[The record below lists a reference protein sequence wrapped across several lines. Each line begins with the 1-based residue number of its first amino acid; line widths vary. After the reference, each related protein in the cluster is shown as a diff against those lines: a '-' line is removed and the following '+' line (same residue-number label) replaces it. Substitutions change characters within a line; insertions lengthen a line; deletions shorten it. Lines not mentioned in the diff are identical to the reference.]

1 MVFLSSL
8 ARSLF
13 LFLIFSFIVSA
24 FVGCKTQGTVSL
36 QEAKSIT
43 AEFVGKTFKAPPRS
57 SDDLIE
63 LAASYDRPA
72 ALAGEIV
79 NLRRQAETEPS
90 NAIKADPTRY
100 VDFLQ
105 DRTMKRYEVG
115 DIRGSVEDARLAYR
129 IFTRAKPDIYAG
141 ELLRRIAWREF
152 TGGDFTEALRIAE
165 MGLARANFKS
175 QYTNLAQLLRMA
187 VWRGE
192 AEEAK
197 RHLQNIEILRF
208 DKKYHRRVYEGREA
222 VARAEGRWADAEQ
235 AARDLKS
242 HLLDVYSGYWV
253 PRKVTDVTVLI
264 AISLIEQGRL
274 QEAELLIRERL
285 LHELKRFGS
294 SRETIIAGLYERLGQ
309 VYLRAGRFEDALALA
324 RQACV
329 ISEQLK
335 LGWDASPFR
344 ASGGLTGCVNLKAKS
359 LLVLRRFKATR
370 AAFDEIKAGFGRVN
384 PEGFNSFIRD
394 DPNRLL
400 TLILTGP
407 EADTGALIDNLLSR
421 LTERLGPE
429 HYQNAEAKAL
439 KAALLAR
446 SGEPEAALPLFR
458 EAFAVMSKRAGGADA
473 GLVRQR
479 FVYLSEI
486 YLDAIADVLAGKQ
499 SASLVEEAFIVAAA
513 ARAQRVSAAV
523 SASVSR
529 SRITDP
535 ALAELARRE
544 QDAQRQIGALRALL
558 ANAALR
564 GGSDATRER
573 LRTQIDGLRAAR
585 AAILKELEQ
594 RFPAYADIINP
605 KPPSRSSIQRALRH
619 GEALVS
625 FYFTERRGLSFVVPK
640 SGPIALVDS
649 AISRREIAERI
660 APLRAALDPDAAT
673 VSDIPAFDVEAAWR
687 LYRDL
692 LHPARRVLEGS
703 SHLLVVNHAAMGQL
717 PLAVLTTEST
727 KLPRN
732 DLLFAEYRGTPW
744 LARRWSNTVVAS
756 EAAFVAGRSVPPP
769 PSGQRE
775 LVAFGDPVFRAGQ
788 VANIKVASAT
798 PVQSRGLRLRRR
810 SVPRTLR
817 LRSASLSDL
826 SPLPDTREE
835 VEAIAVALKA
845 NLGEDVFLGA
855 EASERRVKTTDL
867 SNRRVVVF
875 ATHGLV
881 PGDLDGLSQPALALA
896 TPKDGGEDG
905 LLTLSE
911 IMGLRLN
918 ADLVVL
924 SACNTA
930 AGDGAGAEAISGL
943 ARGFLYA
950 GARALL
956 VSGWP
961 VETTSARLLTT
972 KLFERQKKENT
983 TWPEALR
990 RASLALA
997 DKGVYRLKDGR
1008 AAFSYAHPLFWA
1020 PFFIVGSSGK

>member
-1 MVFLSSL
+1 MTFACSLTRYFFLVIITL
-8 ARSLF
+8 TF
-13 LFLIFSFIVSA
+13 L
-24 FVGCKTQGTVSL
+24 GCKTEETVSL
-36 QEAKSIT
+36 REAKTIT
-43 AEFVGKTFKAPPRS
+43 TEFVGKTFKVPPRS
-57 SDDLIE
+57 SEDLIE
-63 LAASYDRPA
+63 LAARYDRPA
-72 ALAGEIV
+72 AVAGDIA
-79 NLRRQAETEPS
+79 NLQREAQAEASETV
-90 NAIKADPTRY
+90 KADPARY
-100 VDFLQ
+100 IALLK
-105 DRTMKRYEVG
+105 DRMMKRYEVG

-129 IFTRAKPDIYAG
+129 IYMRSDPDIYAG

-152 TGGDFTEALRIAE
+152 TGGDFSEALRIAE

-175 QYTNLAQLLRMA
+175 QHTNLAQLLRMA

-192 AEEAK
+192 VEEAK
-197 RHLQNIEILRF
+197 RYLQNIEILRF
-208 DKKYHRRVYEGREA
+208 DKKFHRRVYEGREA
-222 VARAEGRWADAEQ
+222 VARAEGRWVDAEQ
-235 AARDLKS
+235 AARNLES
-242 HLLDVYSGYWV
+242 HLRDVYSGYWV

-264 AISLIEQGRL
+264 ANSLIEQGRL
-274 QEAELLIRERL
+274 QEAELLLRERL

-309 VYLRAGRFEDALALA
+309 VYLRAGRFEDALTLA
-324 RQACV
+324 RQSCA
-329 ISEQLK
+329 ISNRLK

-384 PEGFNSFIRD
+384 LEGFNSFIRD

-407 EADTGALIDNLLSR
+407 KADTGTIVDELLAR
-421 LTERLGPE
+421 LTKRLGPQ
-429 HYQNAEAKAL
+429 HYQSAEAKAL

-446 SGEPEAALPLFR
+446 SGKPAAALPLFR
-458 EAFAVMSKRAGGADA
+458 KAFSVMSRNSQRPGGADA

-479 FVYLSEI
+479 FTYFSEI
-486 YLDAIADVLAGKQ
+486 YLNAIAEVLAGKQ
-499 SASLVEEAFIVAAA
+499 TPALVEEAFLVAAE
-513 ARAQRVSAAV
+513 ARAHRVSAAV

-529 SRITDP
+529 SRIADP
-535 ALAELARRE
+535 ELAELARRE
-544 QDAQRQIGALRALL
+544 QDAQRQVRALRGLL
-558 ANAALR
+558 ANATLR
-564 GGSDATRER
+564 GGSDATREQLSTR
-573 LRTQIDGLRAAR
+573 VNGLRAAR
-585 AAILKELEQ
+585 AAIVKELEQ
-594 RFPAYADIINP
+594 RFPAYAEIINP
-605 KPPSRSSIQRALRH
+605 KPPSRSSIQHALRG

-625 FYFTERRGLSFVVPK
+625 FYFTEKRGFTFVVPK
-640 SGPIALVDS
+640 SGPITLVDS
-649 AISRREIAERI
+649 GVSRREIAKRI

-673 VSDIPAFDVEAAWR
+673 VGDIPAFDVEAAWT
-687 LYRDL
+687 LYRDI
-692 LHPARRVLEGS
+692 LHPARSALDGAS
-703 SHLLVVNHAAMGQL
+703 LLVVVNHAAMGQL
-717 PLAVLTTEST
+717 PLAVLTTEPA
-727 KLPRN
+727 KLARS
-732 DLLFAEYRGTPW
+732 DLLFAEYRGAPW
-744 LARRWSNTVVAS
+744 LVRRWSSAVVAS
-756 EAAFVAGRSVPPP
+756 EAAFVAGRSVRPPP
-769 PSGQRE
+769 LQRHE
-775 LVAFGDPVFRAGQ
+775 LVAFGDPVFRKGQ
-788 VANIKVASAT
+788 TAKVEVASAA

-810 SVPRTLR
+810 SIPRTLR
-817 LRSASLSDL
+817 LRSANLSDL

-855 EASERRVKTTDL
+855 EASEKRVKTTDL

-896 TPKDGGEDG
+896 TPESGSEDG

-972 KLFERQKKENT
+972 KLFEGQNKENT
-983 TWPEALR
+983 AWPEALR
-990 RASLALA
+990 HASLELA
-997 DKGVYRLKDGR
+997 DDGIYRLQNGK

-1020 PFFIVGSSGK
+1020 PFFIVGSSG

>member
-57 SDDLIE
+57 SEDLIE
-63 LAASYDRPA
+63 LAAARDRPPA
-72 ALAGEIV
+72 SDATAH
-79 NLRRQAETEPS
+79 LRREAQAEPS
-90 NAIKADPTRY
+90 DAVKNDPASHA
-100 VDFLQ
+100 VFLKE
-105 DRTMKRYEVG
+105 RSEARRRIG
-115 DIRGSVEDARLAYR
+115 DIPGALKDARMAYR
-129 IFTRAKPDIYAG
+129 IFTRDKPQIYDAG
-141 ELLRRIAWREF
+141 EFLGTIAWREMV
-152 TGGDFTEALRIAE
+152 GGNFAEAFRIAE
-165 MGLARANFKS
+165 MAFENASVKRIHVHLS
-175 QYTNLAQLLRMA
+175 QLLRFA
-187 VWRGE
+187 VFRGE
-192 AEEAK
+192 LEEAK
-197 RHLQNIEILRF
+197 RYLTELEINRLG
-208 DKKYHRRVYEGREA
+208 KTKQHHVYRGRMMIA
-222 VARAEGRWADAEQ
+222 NAEGRWADAERE
-235 AARDLKS
+235 ARNWKS
-242 HLLDVYSGYWV
+242 NLIDYYSGDWV
-253 PRKVTDVTVLI
+253 DDRITDIVDYI
-264 AISLIEQGRL
+264 AISLTERGRL
-274 QEAELLIRERL
+274 QEAELVLRERL
-285 LHELKRFGS
+285 LEELDRFGS
-294 SRETIIAGLYERLGQ
+294 SQATNVAELYGDLSK
-309 VYLRAGRFEDALALA
+309 VYLRAGRIEDAMALA
-324 RQACV
+324 RQSCV
-329 ISEQLK
+329 IAKRLK
-335 LGWDASPFR
+335 MGWGSIH
-344 ASGGLTGCVNLKAKS
+344 GGLLECVWFQANAQFA
-359 LLVLRRFKATR
+359 LRRFKAAR
-370 AAFDEIKAGFGRVN
+370 AMYDKIKSEYGRINPLGF
-384 PEGFNSFIRD
+384 ESFVRD

-400 TLILTGP
+400 ILILTGP
-407 EADTGALIDNLLSR
+407 EADTATVVDGLIAR
-421 LTERLGPE
+421 LTEKLGPK
-429 HYQNAEAKAL
+429 HYQSAEAKAL

-446 SGEPEAALPLFR
+446 SGKPQAALPLFR
-458 EAFAVMSKRAGGADA
+458 EAFAVMTRRSQSAGEGDA
-473 GLVRQR
+473 SLVRQR
-479 FVYLSEI
+479 FAYLSEI

-499 SASLVEEAFIVAAA
+499 TPALVEEAFRVAAE
-513 ARAQRVSAAV
+513 ARARRVGAAV
-523 SASVSR
+523 SASASR

-535 ALAELARRE
+535 ELAELARRE
-544 QDAQRQIGALRALL
+544 QDAQRQIGALHKLL
-558 ANAALR
+558 ANATLR
-564 GGSDATRER
+564 GGSGAAREQ
-573 LRTQIDGLRAAR
+573 LRARVNSLRAAR

-605 KPPSRSSIQRALRH
+605 KSPGRSSIQRALRG

-625 FYFTERRGLSFVVPK
+625 FYFTEKRGLTFVVPN
-640 SGPIALVDS
+640 SGPITLVDS
-649 AISRREIAERI
+649 AVSRREVAKRI
-660 APLRAALDPDAAT
+660 ASLRAAFDPDAAT
-673 VSDIPAFDVEAAWR
+673 VGDIPAFDVKAAWL

-692 LHPARRVLEGS
+692 LHPARRALHGA

-717 PLAVLTTEST
+717 PLAVLTTEPTELARS
-727 KLPRN
+727 
-732 DLLFAEYRGTPW
+732 DLLFAEYRDAPW
-744 LARRWSNTVVAS
+744 LARRWSSAVVAS
-756 EAAFVAGRSVPPP
+756 EASFVAGRSVPSP
-769 PSGQRE
+769 PSGRRE
-775 LVAFGDPVFRAGQ
+775 LVAFGDPVFRVGQ
-788 VANIKVASAT
+788 TETVKIASAAS
-798 PVQSRGLRLRRR
+798 VQSRGLRLRRR

-845 NLGEDVFLGA
+845 NLGGDVFLGA
-855 EASERRVKTTDL
+855 EASEKRVKTTDL
-867 SNRRVVVF
+867 SNRRIVVF

-896 TPKDGGEDG
+896 TPEDGGEDG

-990 RASLALA
+990 RASLTLA
-997 DKGVYRLKDGR
+997 EEGVYRLKDGR

-1020 PFFIVGSSGK
+1020 PFFIVGSSGA